1 MTIKCIIVDDEP
13 LAQKGLKEYI
23 EEAGFLEL
31 IGVCDNAMQAYP
43 FINKGEA
50 DLILL
55 DIEMPGISG
64 IDFLKSLHYMPA
76 VIFTTA
82 YPEYA
87 LQGYDLDVI
96 DYLVKPIS
104 FQRFLKA
111 VTKAKH
117 FLADK
122 MKDTSEAGDENDYFF
137 LKANHRVEK
146 IFYKDVLFVEAM
158 QNYVAVHL
166 NGKKLISYITISNM
180 EKKLPA
186 NLFMRIHKSYIAA
199 LHKIDSISGNKIII
213 QTHALPLSHSIK
225 EKLMQAF
232 NSKLVKR

>member
-1 MTIKCIIVDDEP
+1 MIKCIVVDDEP
-13 LAQKGLKEYI
+13 FAQKGLKEYI
-23 EEAGFLEL
+23 EEVDFLEL

-55 DIEMPGISG
+55 DIEMPGLSG

-82 YPEYA
+82 YPQYA

-122 MKDTSEAGDENDYFF
+122 MKDASQTAGENDYFF
-137 LKANHRVEK
+137 LKVNQQVER
-146 IFYKDVLFVEAM
+146 IFYKEVLFVEAM

-166 NGKKLISYITISNM
+166 NNKKLISYITISNM
-180 EKKLPA
+180 EKRLPA

-199 LHKIDSISGNKIII
+199 LHKIDSISGNKIMIH
-213 QTHALPLSHSIK
+213 TRTLPLSRNTK
-225 EKLMQAF
+225 EKLMQAVDG
-232 NSKLVKR
+232 KLVKR

>member
-1 MTIKCIIVDDEP
+1 MIKCIVVDDEP
-13 LAQKGLKEYI
+13 FAQKGLKEYI
-23 EEAGFLEL
+23 EEVDFLEL

-55 DIEMPGISG
+55 DIEMPGLSG

-82 YPEYA
+82 YPQYA

-104 FQRFLKA
+104 SQRFLKA
-111 VTKAKH
+111 VTKAKN

-122 MKDTSEAGDENDYFF
+122 MKDASQTAGENDYFF
-137 LKANHRVEK
+137 LKVNQQVER
-146 IFYKDVLFVEAM
+146 IFYKEVLFVEAM

-166 NGKKLISYITISNM
+166 NNKKLISYITISNM
-180 EKKLPA
+180 EKRLPA

-213 QTHALPLSHSIK
+213 HTHTLPLSRNTK
-225 EKLMQAF
+225 EKLMQAVDG
-232 NSKLVKR
+232 KLVKR